1 MKTGTAKR
9 LAATAAA
16 LALLTGLTAGCAGRR
31 SDPSALAYVPLDDRP
46 DNVERAEYLAE
57 SLGYDLRMPDV
68 GLYATRLDGQPL
80 NESGLPCGDRAA
92 LYEWVLAQEE
102 SGCDRY
108 VLSLDQLLSGGLVS
122 SRAMTGQ
129 RSVTLSDGS
138 SMKETELLESLLDTL
153 AADRHN
159 EVWLLDSVMR
169 LAPTVGYGGFGLNE
183 YNALREYGI
192 AARPHLSGGEL
203 TVENIVADYRLG
215 ADGQELELN
224 AAEPLPDGALENY
237 LAARARKLRL
247 SVRTQETLSD
257 KKYRGFHLL
266 VGIDDSSAEDSVQK
280 NEIAYLSA
288 NLREGDA
295 LLSGVDDLAF
305 KAIAKLYLGDCGW
318 KGARASVR
326 YIGGREAEPACA
338 YDYQPLD
345 VLVEQHMDF
354 FGLELAQPADKKP
367 AELSILVL
375 TAPAEPERL
384 GDYVWAAVNAVN
396 ENRTAQIPTIF
407 IDAANDAYGTTVHD
421 ALTEQAELGLLLA
434 YSGFLDMAIVTGTAI
449 SHGAAR
455 YARLTCGAPREPDE
469 AAETA
474 FVRTLADSVVKD
486 FAYRNTVRN
495 DLYAYVRDE
504 LGGSPDN
511 FYRPEIDRAAVLAR
525 LEEDMAAS
533 AAPVLKNFSE
543 GAVLTGLS
551 PWTETPCGELTL
563 SNYRFPWE
571 RVFEIGA
578 DIQRAG

>member
-9 LAATAAA
+9 LAAAAA
-16 LALLTGLTAGCAGRR
+16 AFALLAGLTAGCAGRR

-247 SVRTQETLSD
+247 SARTQETLSD

-280 NEIAYLSA
+280 
-288 NLREGDA
+288 
-295 LLSGVDDLAF
+295 
-305 KAIAKLYLGDCGW
+305 
-318 KGARASVR
+318 
-326 YIGGREAEPACA
+326 
-338 YDYQPLD
+338 
-345 VLVEQHMDF
+345 
-354 FGLELAQPADKKP
+354 
-367 AELSILVL
+367 
-375 TAPAEPERL
+375 
-384 GDYVWAAVNAVN
+384 
-396 ENRTAQIPTIF
+396 
-407 IDAANDAYGTTVHD
+407 
-421 ALTEQAELGLLLA
+421 
-434 YSGFLDMAIVTGTAI
+434 
-449 SHGAAR
+449 
-455 YARLTCGAPREPDE
+455 
-469 AAETA
+469 
-474 FVRTLADSVVKD
+474 
-486 FAYRNTVRN
+486 
-495 DLYAYVRDE
+495 
-504 LGGSPDN
+504 
-511 FYRPEIDRAAVLAR
+511 
-525 LEEDMAAS
+525 
-533 AAPVLKNFSE
+533 
-543 GAVLTGLS
+543 
-551 PWTETPCGELTL
+551 
-563 SNYRFPWE
+563 
-571 RVFEIGA
+571 
-578 DIQRAG
+578 

>member
-57 SLGYDLRMPDV
+57 SLGYDLRMPDA

-122 SRAMTGQ
+122 SRSMTGQ

-247 SVRTQETLSD
+247 SARTQETLSD

-326 YIGGREAEPACA
+326 YIGGRETEPACA

-354 FGLELAQPADKKP
+354 FGLELAQPTDKKP

-455 YARLTCGAPREPDE
+455 YARLTCGAPKEPDE

-525 LEEDMAAS
+525 LEED
-533 AAPVLKNFSE
+533 FSE